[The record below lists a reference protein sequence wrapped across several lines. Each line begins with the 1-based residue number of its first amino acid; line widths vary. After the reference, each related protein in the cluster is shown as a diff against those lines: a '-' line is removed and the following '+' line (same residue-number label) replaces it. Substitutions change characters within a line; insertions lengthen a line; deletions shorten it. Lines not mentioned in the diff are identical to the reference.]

1 MVFNLRVSIVLLKAI
16 DTREDDTNDLKRSYS
31 VKISIDGTLLL
42 LLVTELVCHAY
53 AYIRLDRVE

>member
-53 AYIRLDRVE
+53 AYIRLD

>member
-53 AYIRLDRVE
+53 AYIRFD